1 MSILVQRECSHRGD
15 AGKRGTGRSAGIAG
29 AMVKAAL
36 AAAAVSASP
45 IVPSIL
51 SNLCKTMFT
60 KKLIAIAAITA
71 TVVLPTALIW
81 KQNRDLR
88 REIAEL
94 RPVASEADRLRAENA
109 ALARSQ
115 IDTNEL
121 ARLKAGQSELLR
133 LRGQFARLRQQ
144 PASPSGQQSKP
155 APGDTPSESTHATHV
170 FNSSVK
176 ARIPA
181 GRTLAVGGWSHEP
194 GKRAIAL
201 VVPTVGVAP
210 AGPGQITITAT
221 LVEMPDEVWDRL
233 GLSSQNTGNVQNP
246 LESILDAEQARSFF
260 ITLTNNAGVNIVGS
274 PRVTTSGGIPA
285 TISTSDP
292 DKGTSQSF
300 SLLPSLTAD
309 SKEVDLQMDMEIT
322 SIASS
327 TNGAAQNGGN

>member
-1 MSILVQRECSHRGD
+1 
-15 AGKRGTGRSAGIAG
+15 
-29 AMVKAAL
+29 
-36 AAAAVSASP
+36 
-45 IVPSIL
+45 
-51 SNLCKTMFT
+51 MFT
-60 KKLIAIAAITA
+60 KKLIALAAITA
-71 TVVLPTALIW
+71 TVVLLTAILW

-121 ARLKAGQSELLR
+121 ARLRAGQSELLR
-133 LRGQFARLRQQ
+133 LRGQFTVLHQQ
-144 PASPSGQQSKP
+144 PASRSGQQSKP
-155 APGDTPSESTHATHV
+155 ATGATPAETTNATHV

-210 AGPGQITITAT
+210 AGPGLITVTTT

-233 GLSSQNTGNVQNP
+233 GLSSQNTGNGQNP
-246 LESILDAEQARSFF
+246 LQSVLDEEQARSFF
-260 ITLTNNAGVNIVGS
+260 NTLTNNAGVNIVGS
-274 PRVTTSGGIPA
+274 PRVSSMGGVPA
-285 TISTSDP
+285 TVSISNA

-300 SLLPSLTAD
+300 SLLSSLTAD
-309 SKEVDLQMDMEIT
+309 RKEVDLQMDMEIT
-322 SIASS
+322 SMASS
-327 TNGAAQNGGN
+327 TNGAAQTGGN